1 MQTDIKIH
9 PELPQTLRSAVE
21 RQLNFTLASLH
32 WQVGRLTVE
41 LEPIDAGT
49 ANTGGQDGFSCR
61 LQAELRVGR
70 AQVITVINSD
80 PQICVADAA
89 ARLRRIVKRD
99 KQLGLM
105 GRAS

>member
-1 MQTDIKIH
+1 MQTEITIDPTIALSWRDII
-9 PELPQTLRSAVE
+9 E
-21 RQLNFTLASLH
+21 RQLNFALASLH
-32 WQVGRLTVE
+32 WQVHRLQVK
-41 LEPIDAGT
+41 LDPVLPDDAT
-49 ANTGGQDGFSCR
+49 RTHTGYCCR

-70 AQVITVINSD
+70 TECISVYNRD

-89 ARLRRIVKRD
+89 ARLRRVVARD